1 MNKEEYFKILMMKLS
16 NVLFNGSQRGN
27 ADEIL
32 DSIKN
37 ILEDYNRIGG
47 DVNIKDFRE

>member
-1 MNKEEYFKILMMKLS
+1 MDKEQYFKILMIKLS
-16 NVLFNGSQRGN
+16 NVLFNGSQRGK

-32 DSIKN
+32 DSIKD

-47 DVNIKDFRE
+47 NVNIKDFRK